1 MASTFTANS
10 GIEKPGSGEQ
20 AGTWGST
27 TNANF
32 DIIDRVS
39 NGVGAITLSGT
50 THTLTTTDGALSDGH
65 YKVLV
70 LGGSPSGTNTVTI
83 SPNDQDKMYLVTNG
97 TNQSATFTQGSGG
110 NATIAAGKTKLIYA
124 DGAGSG
130 AAVTDASS
138 TLVAAGGTEVST
150 DASPQLGGDL
160 DVVTHSIVTT
170 SNRNIT
176 LAPNGTGD
184 VHVDAD
190 TLRVGDNNANA
201 TVTTNGTGDLTIST
215 NAGTNSGT
223 IVIADGA
230 NGNISVTPNGTGSV
244 VIDGLSMPQADGSAN
259 QVLKTDGSGNIGFTT
274 LSSFSL
280 PSGTVLPFAGTSAPS
295 GYQLCYG
302 QAISRSTYSSLF
314 TAIGTT
320 YGSGDGSSTFNVPDL
335 RGRAIAGQDDMGGSS
350 ADRLT
355 NQSGGVN
362 GDTLGASG
370 GVETHT
376 LTTAQ
381 LAAHTHTS
389 NVTVRSGNA
398 STDQPQSGIVSIVGG
413 SANLT
418 GTSGSAGSGNAHNNV
433 QPTLILNYMIAE

>member
-320 YGSGDGSSTFNVPDL
+320 YGVGDGSSTFNVPDL